1 MKTGFWTAKNGTVN
15 KGIYTTSCVPNHKP
29 KRTRKSGYQK
39 EEIITKKS
47 FKCHVNIEGIIGA
60 FVTAG
65 FAPLDT
71 GWKIGLVAMF
81 LFSCIHVEVEDD
93 K

>member
-1 MKTGFWTAKNGTVN
+1 MREYTGKENGKAF
-15 KGIYTTSCVPNHKP
+15 KGIYTNSCMPNQKP
-29 KRTRKSGYQK
+29 KRARKSY
-39 EEIITKKS
+39 ETETVTKKS

-65 FAPLDT
+65 FAPLDA

-81 LFSCIHVEVEDD
+81 LFSCIHVEVEDNE
-93 K
+93 